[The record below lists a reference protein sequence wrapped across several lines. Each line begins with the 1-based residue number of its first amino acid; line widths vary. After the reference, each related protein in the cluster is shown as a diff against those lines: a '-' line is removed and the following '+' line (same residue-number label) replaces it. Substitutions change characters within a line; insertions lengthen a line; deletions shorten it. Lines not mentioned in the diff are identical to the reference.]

1 MEIVVVFAVAALL
14 ATAVDLVLGLRAFAK
29 GSDDAQDLVIN
40 NYWMRRRV
48 QLQALTIGIVLLGIL
63 LFEIWRF

>member
-1 MEIVVVFAVAALL
+1 MDIIVVFAVVALL

-63 LFEIWRF
+63 ILGLSRF

>member
-1 MEIVVVFAVAALL
+1 MEIILLFAVVALL
-14 ATAVDLVLGLRAFAK
+14 ATAMDLVLGLRAFAK
-29 GSDDAQDLVIN
+29 GSDDAQDLVTN

-63 LFEIWRF
+63 ILGLSRF